1 MVATLTQ
8 ILSIPAPAGR
18 AVEVSASPASGGR
31 QPASKGA
38 DTKGPDPT
46 DPKYSAKGE
55 PGPSREPRAS
65 RPDGNKGEKAG
76 KARPQ
81 AGKHGGRKTMQ
92 APGLPPAISGE
103 IDQPAPAATTPF
115 AALVAEKLGEEPVAA
130 KLAAEAVEAI
140 QPAVATPT
148 GAEAAP
154 VDPVQNA
161 AETRAIPSVK
171 VVAAEA
177 DAPAAPAAEATAPE
191 IAPAPSPAAAK
202 VEASSGEEPADTT
215 ARVQQLPA
223 QAPAKPVEADQA
235 APRAAEA
242 PNAAPTAP
250 PVVQASPVPEAGVAP
265 ETRDAEGKV
274 DGVRASGEQRDQRS
288 SAALRLQA
296 VMTEQTGA
304 KGVEVPLQNDSP
316 TAAAQVGRVDP
327 SPVDGQAGVTA
338 SAPPAEAAPRE
349 AVASQVAEQIQA
361 NADRLNQQIE
371 IRLHPPE
378 LGTVKLTLKADGSDI
393 RGEMKVS
400 NPDTAAQLQIESP
413 GLFRRLADGGIQMRR
428 LDISLDNGSAGN
440 QDGSLLGDP
449 QGRDGQFAGG
459 RGGFAPAPTP
469 TASAYG
475 AGSAAAGPAAY
486 VTDQSINVW
495 M

>member
-1 MVATLTQ
+1 M
-8 ILSIPAPAGR
+8 
-18 AVEVSASPASGGR
+18 
-31 QPASKGA
+31 
-38 DTKGPDPT
+38 
-46 DPKYSAKGE
+46 
-55 PGPSREPRAS
+55 
-65 RPDGNKGEKAG
+65 
-76 KARPQ
+76 
-81 AGKHGGRKTMQ
+81 
-92 APGLPPAISGE
+92 GE

-223 QAPAKPVEADQA
+223 QAPAKP
-235 APRAAEA
+235 
-242 PNAAPTAP
+242 
-250 PVVQASPVPEAGVAP
+250 PEAGVAP